1 VNTTYRVLLNGAERN
16 ISVQEHLDLVLINDV
31 EIQVLDKEGFLR
43 AVDKYLAQQPVKD
56 LLEI

>member
-1 VNTTYRVLLNGAERN
+1 VLLNGAERN